1 MMHQTCPSG
10 PHGGRSR
17 PIGDRKAA
25 EMKQKK
31 SDTKKNILLAAL
43 AILALA
49 LFVAMGGDGRDLED
63 HARWMS
69 EAKNAGG
76 WVMW

>member
-1 MMHQTCPSG
+1 
-10 PHGGRSR
+10 
-17 PIGDRKAA
+17 
-25 EMKQKK
+25 MKQNK

-69 EAKNAGG
+69 QAKDAGG